1 MISDPKFQKPPDLIY
16 LLDDAGTLPLALYTF
31 DYAAEGGAAADPGLF
46 EEALDATAKGT
57 WFYGI
62 TADFLDAFDIGG
74 LADAF
79 EAGG

>member
-31 DYAAEGGAAADPGLF
+31 DAAEGGAATEPGLF
-46 EEALDATAKGT
+46 EEALEAAAKGT
-57 WFYGI
+57 QFYGI